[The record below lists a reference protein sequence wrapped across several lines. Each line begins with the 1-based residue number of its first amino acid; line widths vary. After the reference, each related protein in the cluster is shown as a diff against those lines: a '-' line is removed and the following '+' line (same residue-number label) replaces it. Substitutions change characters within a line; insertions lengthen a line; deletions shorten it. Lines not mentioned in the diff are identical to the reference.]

1 MGRAKLKLSI
11 GQRDP
16 HRIPKIDDADSV
28 PRRWQ
33 KGGTSSAK
41 YEPMVERVYPRSVFS
56 PTIEKPAMT
65 SSQARQGFGSIEFV
79 LARIA

>member
-28 PRRWQ
+28 PDDGK
-33 KGGTSSAK
+33 KGYLVCK
-41 YEPMVERVYPRSVFS
+41 V
-56 PTIEKPAMT
+56 
-65 SSQARQGFGSIEFV
+65 
-79 LARIA
+79 